1 LTGEPPT
8 VLLVEDDPGDVLL
21 VREALADHTAGRHL
35 SVVSDG
41 VEAMEYVRRE
51 GEYTNSPRPGL
62 VLLDLNLPRKSG
74 GEVLVELKSD
84 PSLATIPVV
93 VLTTSD
99 SEEDVLRSYQHH
111 ANAYVTK
118 PVDYTRFADTLHEIG
133 DFFVGLV
140 TLPPAA
146 PRRMR
151 ADR

>member
-1 LTGEPPT
+1 VTGEHPS

-21 VREALADHTAGRHL
+21 VREALADHTAGKHL
-35 SVVSDG
+35 SVVNDG

-51 GEYTNSPRPGL
+51 GAYTDSSRPGL

-74 GEVLVELKSD
+74 GEVLAELKGD

-99 SEEDVLRSYQHH
+99 SDEDVLTSYERHV
-111 ANAYVTK
+111 NAFVTK
-118 PVDYTRFADTLHEIG
+118 PTDYTRFADAVHEIG
-133 DFFVGLV
+133 DFFMGLV
-140 TLPPAA
+140 TLPPAG